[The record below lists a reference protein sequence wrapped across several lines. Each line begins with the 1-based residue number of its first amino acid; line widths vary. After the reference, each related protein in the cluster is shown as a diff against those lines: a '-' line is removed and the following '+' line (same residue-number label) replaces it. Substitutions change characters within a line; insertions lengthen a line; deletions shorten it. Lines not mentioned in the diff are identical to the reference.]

1 MNITNIKEKP
11 IYKKLKKNL
20 TNTFFEIATT
30 LTNAAEQIKI
40 ELENAK
46 GNYEKKII
54 LNELIELEK
63 FKNKIYKLNNNI
75 KIFFYKSKINY
86 ENFFKNTFLTNDN
99 IANKK
104 YLNEIERIIKQ
115 ANTPK
120 EYQIEYENLKKE
132 IKNYIKNKQ
141 IY

>member
-1 MNITNIKEKP
+1 MNITNLKEKP
-11 IYKKLKKNL
+11 IYKELKKNL

-104 YLNEIERIIKQ
+104 YLSEIQRIIKQ

-120 EYQIEYENLKKE
+120 EYQIQYENLKKE
-132 IKNYIKNKQ
+132 ITKYIKNKK

>member
-11 IYKKLKKNL
+11 IYKELKKNL

-30 LTNAAEQIKI
+30 LTNAAAQIKI

-75 KIFFYKSKINY
+75 KIFFYKAKINY

-104 YLNEIERIIKQ
+104 YLNEIQRIIKQ

-120 EYQIEYENLKKE
+120 EYQIQYENLKKE
-132 IKNYIKNKQ
+132 IKNYIKNKK

>member
-1 MNITNIKEKP
+1 MNTTDITKKP
-11 IYKKLKKNL
+11 IYKELKENL
-20 TNTFFEIATT
+20 TNIFFELATT
-30 LTNAAEQIKI
+30 LTNTAEQIKT
-40 ELENAK
+40 ELENTK

-99 IANKK
+99 IMNKK
-104 YLNEIERIIKQ
+104 YLNEIQRIIKQ

-120 EYQIEYENLKKE
+120 KYQIEYENLKKE
-132 IKNYIKNKQ
+132 IKEYIKNKK